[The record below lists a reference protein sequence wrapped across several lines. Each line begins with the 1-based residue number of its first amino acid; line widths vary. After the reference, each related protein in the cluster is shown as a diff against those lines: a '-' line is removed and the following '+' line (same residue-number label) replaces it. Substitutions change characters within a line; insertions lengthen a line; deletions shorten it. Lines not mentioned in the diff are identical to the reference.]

1 MRGRRE
7 GERKKGRERK
17 GVCVCGGSLIGLD
30 WLQHESLICPGMIK
44 SVIRT
49 H

>member
-17 GVCVCGGSLIGLD
+17 GVCVCGGEPDRFRLAAA
-30 WLQHESLICPGMIK
+30 
-44 SVIRT
+44 
-49 H
+49 